1 MCLRYQRFD
10 LVKSPTDVYGR
21 LPDDIVDDLGK
32 RSEEVG
38 GVDLRVEEDL
48 GSEEALI
55 SDVDRVFLECK

>member
-1 MCLRYQRFD
+1 MCLRYQRID
-10 LVKSPTDVYGR
+10 LVKSSTDVDGR

-48 GSEEALI
+48 GGEEALI
-55 SDVDRVFLECK
+55 SDVD

>member
-1 MCLRYQRFD
+1 MCLRYQRID
-10 LVKSPTDVYGR
+10 LVKSSTDVYGR

>member
-1 MCLRYQRFD
+1 MCLRYQRID
-10 LVKSPTDVYGR
+10 LVKPSTDVYGR